1 MGSLWS
7 ADGVGPAGLGASSIG
22 SPRGQHHS
30 FTGGR
35 SDGGQLPPVHHAAR
49 QIPSMKEGMMIA
61 FAMMTL
67 LGLAVL
73 AVTAIAS
80 RYVSIAAKTR
90 A

>member
-1 MGSLWS
+1 
-7 ADGVGPAGLGASSIG
+7 
-22 SPRGQHHS
+22 
-30 FTGGR
+30 
-35 SDGGQLPPVHHAAR
+35 
-49 QIPSMKEGMMIA
+49 MIA